1 MNCSES
7 RRELDLM
14 RESNSGAL
22 LAHLRGC
29 TECRDHAEELRIS
42 RLLSTLPAPEPD
54 ADFERRVLAA
64 ALPQRREPGYRALRG
79 WQLATAASLLLV
91 IFLALPSKRQPQP
104 SVQPASV
111 AVQPLSVS
119 LDSSR
124 ALPGT
129 LIRVSL
135 PDNVQLDGYGDARE
149 LQWHADLH
157 AGANR
162 LTLPVRSQSAA
173 EGAEI
178 LIRLEHDGAQKE
190 FRVPVQFGT
199 SKAAQDDAPQ
209 MI

>member
-14 RESNSGAL
+14 RESNSSAL
-22 LAHLRGC
+22 LGHLRRC
-29 TECRDHAEELRIS
+29 VECRDYAEELRIS

-54 ADFERRVLAA
+54 ADFEHRVLAA
-64 ALPQRREPGYRALRG
+64 ALPRRQGAGHRALRG
-79 WQLATAASLLLV
+79 WQLATAASLLLAV
-91 IFLALPSKRQPQP
+91 FLALPSKPQVVPEAQP
-104 SVQPASV
+104 VNV

-119 LDSSR
+119 LDSVR

-129 LIRVSL
+129 LIQVSL

-149 LQWHADLH
+149 LQWHTDLR

-162 LTLPVRSQSAA
+162 LTLPVRALSSA

-178 LIRLEHDGAQKE
+178 LIRLEHDGSQKE

-199 SKAAQDDAPQ
+199 GKAAQGDAPQ